1 MIERQIDELDAIA
14 SLNPSLSFAIRGSKI
29 EYIEETD
36 SDGNPTGVVL
46 TPNVEIIDNS
56 GSLPSREAIAAEI
69 IRLQAEY
76 DSKQYQRQRQP
87 EYPPLA
93 DLADA
98 IYWQSQGDES
108 KMTAYLAAVDAV
120 KQKYPKGV

>member
-1 MIERQIDELDAIA
+1 MIQRQIDELDAIV
-14 SLNPSLSFAIRGSKI
+14 SLNPSLSVAIRGSKI
-29 EYIEETD
+29 EYVEDID
-36 SDGNPTGVVL
+36 SDGNPTGVIL

-56 GSLPSREAIAAEI
+56 GVLPSREAIAAEI

-98 IYWQSQGDES
+98 LYWQAQGDES
-108 KMTAYLAAVDAV
+108 KMTAYLAAVEAV
-120 KQKYPKGV
+120 KQKYPKA